1 MAQNFATL
9 VVCRLFA
16 GAFGGTVQNAA
27 DGIAANLFFTA
38 QERILPLTFYAFA
51 LMFGVTIGP
60 VVGALVHPLGWRWYV
75 TNLQKVKSPSS
86 ANNNR
91 VFWIQLIINGAT
103 VPVVFFGLTESRGPV
118 IRGKITGEKEDPGG
132 ASALT
137 VLKET
142 VARAAILLTT
152 EPTVTSFTTWSAFSF
167 GLVFI
172 STQSVPVVYGD
183 VYGWP
188 VYKGGLVQVAIVIGE
203 ILGLLAFL
211 FQNRIYIR
219 SAARNP
225 EKYGAPIPESIL
237 HISIPATLFGLCGGL
252 FMYGWSTVG
261 THWIVPSI
269 GLAFVGFGI
278 MTIVIAAS
286 VFVTDSYSGYA
297 ASAIAAVAFGENI
310 FAAFLPLA
318 AKPMY
323 IRLGFQWASSLLA
336 FIALALALAP
346 TVLFWK
352 GRAIRGKSKAI
363 QKMSLI

>member
-1 MAQNFATL
+1 MVCHDFCRNVVKKTL
-9 VVCRLFA
+9 PA
-16 GAFGGTVQNAA
+16 
-27 DGIAANLFFTA
+27 
-38 QERILPLTFYAFA
+38 
-51 LMFGVTIGP
+51 
-60 VVGALVHPLGWRWYV
+60 
-75 TNLQKVKSPSS
+75 

-103 VPVVFFGLTESRGPV
+103 VPLVFFGLSESRGPV
-118 IRGKITGEKEDPGG
+118 IRSKITGKEEDPDGD
-132 ASALT
+132 SALT
-137 VLKET
+137 VLKDT

-188 VYKGGLVQVAIVIGE
+188 VYKGGLVQVAIAIGE
-203 ILGLLAFL
+203 ILGMLAFL
-211 FQNRIYIR
+211 YQNKIYIR
-219 SAARNP
+219 SAGRNP
-225 EKYGAPIPESIL
+225 EKQNVPIPESIL

-252 FMYGWSTVG
+252 FMYGWSTLG

-269 GLAFVGFGI
+269 GLALIGFGI

-286 VFVTDSYSGYA
+286 VYVTDSYSGYA
-297 ASAIAAVAFGENI
+297 ASAIAAVAFGENT

-323 IRLGFQWASSLLA
+323 IRLGLQWASSLLA

-346 TVLFWK
+346 TVLLWK
-352 GRAIRGKSKAI
+352 GRFIRGKSKAI
-363 QKMSLI
+363 QKMSLT